1 MCHYIDLYISDFI
14 RATADYS
21 LVCPTL
27 KIAVRHPDLAK
38 RSEVPSTGCGALA
51 SIQQKDLGQAQ
62 QEEHGTQNHHALFE
76 LHLHPSSP
84 DAVCVPRSDPPP
96 LHTHPS
102 PLMHG
107 PFRILDA
114 CPSRPVRPVPS
125 DKLF

>member
-96 LHTHPS
+96 PHT
-102 PLMHG
+102 PLT
-107 PFRILDA
+107 LDA
-114 CPSRPVRPVPS
+114 WPLSNPRRLSVPSCPSCPVR
-125 DKLF
+125 